1 MQAAANQTQLPSLRE
16 FMDKR
21 SSHSLVELKPQ
32 MKNLDL
38 KVIVLTKDQPKELKN
53 KEVLYQCLVADQT
66 GMINCNFYGEAG
78 QAIKTGDIV
87 FLLGAYTSVYKDRM
101 VLYQSQR
108 GGLYRLRDFYFVLGA
123 GGVPNMSEI
132 ECLREIDNKGKELYK
147 LKNPPPQQ
155 HA

>member
-1 MQAAANQTQLPSLRE
+1 
-16 FMDKR
+16 MDKR
-21 SSHSLVELKPQ
+21 SSHALVELKPQ

-38 KVIVLTKDQPKELKN
+38 KVIVLTKDLPKELKN
-53 KEVLYQCLVADQT
+53 KEVLYQCVVADQT

-123 GGVPNMSEI
+123 GGVPNMSDI
-132 ECLREIDNKGKELYK
+132 ECVREIDNKGKELYK
-147 LKNPPPQQ
+147 FKNQPQLPAAMLQ
-155 HA
+155 SGS

>member
-1 MQAAANQTQLPSLRE
+1 
-16 FMDKR
+16 
-21 SSHSLVELKPQ
+21 
-32 MKNLDL
+32 
-38 KVIVLTKDQPKELKN
+38 
-53 KEVLYQCLVADQT
+53 
-66 GMINCNFYGEAG
+66 MINCNFYGDAG

-147 LKNPPPQQ
+147 LKNPPQLPGAQQ
-155 HA
+155 SQAQANSQSAKP

>member
-1 MQAAANQTQLPSLRE
+1 
-16 FMDKR
+16 
-21 SSHSLVELKPQ
+21 

-66 GMINCNFYGEAG
+66 GMINCNFYGDAG

-108 GGLYRLRDFYFVLGA
+108 GGLYRLRDFYYVLGA

-147 LKNPPPQQ
+147 LKNPPPIPIHMQG
-155 HA
+155 ASA